1 MSSCQAMSRT
11 RAALVPGDGQGE
23 GQHRCDS
30 PLRAVRKSE
39 HRNDARLV
47 VRSVP
52 PGPMGLGTP
61 TRLAGH
67 RRLAKL
73 GSAASLLPRRP
84 SRPDGYGASR
94 QLRLLPS
101 LRSATGAADI
111 GGCPAT
117 HGDWPAS
124 LAVPCRSSSASRS
137 PTSRFRFV
145 HEPEGRLVV
154 DRVWIRHNLPC
165 RGPSGREVAVRVHVP
180 ATRCGHPWG
189 NWGPRRYAL
198 P

>member
-1 MSSCQAMSRT
+1 MR
-11 RAALVPGDGQGE
+11 LVGAFDPGDGQGE

-73 GSAASLLPRRP
+73 GSAASLLPLRP
-84 SRPDGYGASR
+84 SRPEGYGASR

-101 LRSATGAADI
+101 LRSATGAAEHRRLASHTR
-111 GGCPAT
+111 GL
-117 HGDWPAS
+117 AS
-124 LAVPCRSSSASRS
+124 LPLAVTLRCAGRGARCFLTVAVPQGL
-137 PTSRFRFV
+137 V
-145 HEPEGRLVV
+145 RL
-154 DRVWIRHNLPC
+154 
-165 RGPSGREVAVRVHVP
+165 AVLV
-180 ATRCGHPWG
+180 G
-189 NWGPRRYAL
+189 
-198 P
+198 